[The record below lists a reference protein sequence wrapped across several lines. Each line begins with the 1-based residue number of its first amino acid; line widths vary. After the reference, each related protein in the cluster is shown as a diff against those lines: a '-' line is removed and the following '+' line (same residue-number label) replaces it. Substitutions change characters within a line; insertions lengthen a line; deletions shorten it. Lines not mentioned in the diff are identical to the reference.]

1 MGSIV
6 ALAVKAGDK
15 ILEIYRSEFRVGPM
29 ADGSPLTAAGLVSHH
44 FLSEALQALNSGFP
58 VLSKLSDAPPF
69 EDRGSWETY
78 WLIDPLG
85 GAIEFTRHINEFSVN
100 IALIHQN
107 KPVLGVV
114 YAPLLE
120 TCYFAAEGCGAFKK
134 VAEEEPF
141 SINVRMQAPQSPE
154 VVGSRFQTTHGM
166 EVYLNRLGAH
176 HFLPVGSS
184 LKTCQVA
191 EGKADLY
198 PRIGLSSEWDT
209 AAAQCIVETAGGA
222 LTDLQ
227 GKPLLYNAKPS
238 LVNPFFLAYGDKTR
252 AWTLYAEGIT
262 GSPPSAQPPPT
273 PLLKAVVSL
282 VVEAGRKILGIYATD
297 FRIGEKADH
306 SPLTAA
312 DLVSHHWLSEGLEAL
327 EGRFPVLSAE
337 SALEP
342 FEERGGW
349 ETYWLV
355 DPLNGTEEFVKRNG
369 EFTVDV
375 ALIHRKKPVLGVVY
389 APLLQVCYFS
399 AEGCGAF
406 KSLGQAPPL
415 EIQARKQSLQ
425 CPVVLGSEQRVPS
438 VDAYLD
444 RLGRHEFKVIGSSLK
459 LCKIAE
465 GEADLYPCLATTYE
479 WQTAAAHYIVEAAGG
494 VVMDLCGEPLRYNA
508 KVSLVNPPFLVF
520 GDSSRDWKALVSGP
534 QGLQKKLMAA

>member
-15 ILEIYRSEFRVGPM
+15 ILEIYYSEFRVGQM
-29 ADGSPLTAAGLVSHH
+29 DDGSPLTAAGLVSHH
-44 FLSEALQALNSGFP
+44 FLSEALQALNGGFP

-85 GAIEFTRHINEFSVN
+85 GAIEFTRHINEFTVN

-114 YAPLLE
+114 YAPLLR

-141 SINVRMQAPQSPE
+141 SINVRMQSPQSPE
-154 VVGSRFQTTHGM
+154 VVGSRFQPTQGM

-191 EGKADLY
+191 EGKADIY
-198 PRIGLSSEWDT
+198 PRIGLSCEWDT

-252 AWTLYAEGIT
+252 DWALYAEGIT

-282 VVEAGRKILGIYATD
+282 VVEAGKKILGIYATD

-337 SALEP
+337 SAIEP

-375 ALIHRKKPVLGVVY
+375 ALIHRNKPVLGVVY

-415 EIQARKQSLQ
+415 EIQARKQSFQ
-425 CPVVLGSEQRVPS
+425 CPVVIGSEERVPS
-438 VDAYLD
+438 VDAFLD

-508 KVSLVNPPFLVF
+508 KASPVNPYFLVF
-520 GDSSRDWKALVSGP
+520 GDTSKDWKVHALEE
-534 QGLQKKLMAA
+534 QALQKLMAA